1 LFEFINY
8 GTEQLQIFL
17 MLLIRATGLFLAA
30 PIFGHQTIPTQIK
43 VGLIVLLSLVTLPT
57 LPGVHMAVM
66 TSHWELAA
74 LAIRE
79 LLVGALIGFAY
90 RMLFFAAEFAG
101 MMAGYQVGLAVSQ
114 AFDPT
119 SGDEVSIIG
128 RFWLMMAT
136 LIFLALNGHHMII
149 QAFHQSYQ
157 VVGPGELATSGATG
171 EFFIKLTAYVFVLAV
186 KIAAPVLVTLV
197 LMDVAL
203 GTVAKVMPTMNIF
216 IVGFPLKI
224 GMGLLVV
231 ALSLPAFAYVLEK
244 STHYLNDAVNG
255 LLASMGKA

>member
-30 PIFGHQTIPTQIK
+30 PIFGHTSLPSQVK
-43 VGLIVLLSLVTLPT
+43 VGLIILLSVVTLPT
-57 LPGVHMAVM
+57 LPAIHMTPI

-74 LAIRE
+74 LALRE
-79 LLVGALIGFAY
+79 LLVGVLIGFVY
-90 RMLFFAAEFAG
+90 RLLFHAAEFAG
-101 MMAGYQVGLAVSQ
+101 MLAGYQVGLAVSQ

-119 SGDEVSIIG
+119 SGEQVSVIG

-157 VVGPGELATSGATG
+157 LVGPGEMVATG
-171 EFFIKLTAYVFVLAV
+171 ASGEYVIKLSAYVFVLAI
-186 KIAAPVLVTLV
+186 KIVAPVLVTLV

-203 GTVAKVMPTMNIF
+203 GTVAKMMPSMNIF

-244 STHYLNDAVNG
+244 STHYLNDAVYG

>member
-1 LFEFINY
+1 LFEFVNY

-17 MLLIRATGLFLAA
+17 MLLIRATGLLLAA
-30 PIFGHQTIPTQIK
+30 PVFGHQTVPSQVK
-43 VGLIVLLSLVTLPT
+43 VGLIILLSVVTLPT
-57 LPGVHMAVM
+57 LPELHMTAV
-66 TSHWELAA
+66 TSHWELGA
-74 LAIRE
+74 LALRE
-79 LLVGALIGFAY
+79 LLVGVLIGFAY
-90 RMLFFAAEFAG
+90 RLLFHAAEFAG
-101 MMAGYQVGLAVSQ
+101 MLAGYQVGLAVSQ

-119 SGDEVSIIG
+119 SGEEVSVIG

-157 VVGPGELATSGATG
+157 VVGPGEMAVLGATG
-171 EFFIKLTAYVFVLAV
+171 EFVIKLTAYVFVLAV

-203 GTVAKVMPTMNIF
+203 GTVAKAMPTMNIF

-224 GMGLLVV
+224 GIGLLVV
-231 ALSLPAFAYVLEK
+231 ALSLPAFAYILEK
-244 STHYLNDAVNG
+244 STHYLNEAVYG

>member
-1 LFEFINY
+1 MFEFINY
-8 GTEQLQIFL
+8 GTEQIQILL
-17 MLLIRATGLFLAA
+17 MLLIRATGLFLTA
-30 PIFGHQTIPTQIK
+30 PIFGHQSMPSQIK
-43 VGLIVLLSLVTLPT
+43 VGLIILLSLVTLPT
-57 LPGVHMAVM
+57 LPGIHMAPL

-74 LAIRE
+74 LGIRE
-79 LLVGALIGFAY
+79 LMVGVLIGFAY
-90 RMLFFAAEFAG
+90 RLLFYAAEFAG

-119 SGDEVSIIG
+119 SGEQVSVIG

-149 QAFHQSYQ
+149 QAFHQSYEA
-157 VVGPGELATSGATG
+157 VGPGEMLVTGASG
-171 EFFIKLTAYVFVLAV
+171 EFVIKLTAYVFVLAV
-186 KIAAPVLVTLV
+186 KIVAPVLVTLV

-231 ALSLPAFAYVLEK
+231 ALSLPAFAYILQK
-244 STHYLNDAVNG
+244 STQYLNEAVYS